1 MLVKTSQPNCEQWAW
16 CVSKY
21 LAASGHYFMVLR
33 DWPIVYQFILL
44 KTRLSMQYNYLCIFK
59 LAHFLGSFW
68 FPAVKSLF
76 ANPYKIFLFPWSQF
90 FVTWAQFPVR
100 LFSPSDI
107 RKNCPTTFYC
117 IFQLIWVLMTT
128 THIRMCFR
136 SFYIILFSYGS
147 PLWIH
152 LNFLIPKGGP
162 LWKKCLIEGPETRS
176 DTFCVGHRNPYQLEN
191 AIKRS
196 GTVFCIYHLG

>member
-1 MLVKTSQPNCEQWAW
+1 
-16 CVSKY
+16 
-21 LAASGHYFMVLR
+21 MVLR

-162 LWKKCLIEGPETRS
+162 LWKKCFIEAPETALIFCEPIS
-176 DTFCVGHRNPYQLEN
+176 IKKCNKKWWDSSLVLSLGLNSLPWSCVGTGSHQCL
-191 AIKRS
+191 ADKI
-196 GTVFCIYHLG
+196 IHW

>member
-117 IFQLIWVLMTT
+117 IFQLIWVLTESTKQMEQTLRAKVK
-128 THIRMCFR
+128 IFFKSENLKNAFNKKWWAYRV
-136 SFYIILFSYGS
+136 YISQ
-147 PLWIH
+147 
-152 LNFLIPKGGP
+152 
-162 LWKKCLIEGPETRS
+162 KK
-176 DTFCVGHRNPYQLEN
+176 VGV
-191 AIKRS
+191 AVI
-196 GTVFCIYHLG
+196 IYF